1 MIDILIAIVLILSFV
16 GLVIYCVKGH
26 NLMVGF
32 CLMATLWVALP
43 VIGNIFS
50 PNSAME
56 GMTVVDILTDVYQK
70 GPQNYGSS
78 ILVNIFFGAF
88 FGRVLLHTGI
98 ASTLIRKTVEL
109 GGDKPVV
116 TMALLCIVTAIIF
129 TVMTGAGPVIAIA
142 VIVLP
147 IMLSLGVPN
156 AIALFAFM
164 GSIMAGIFLNVVN
177 FAQYQAMF
185 VTVDP
190 VYENYTFDNYY
201 HFGMTALGVALVVV
215 IIISIINLKK
225 TKAGHAWAVQS
236 ARPVNDAPAISL
248 IAVIMPVVGVI
259 VFKLPIIFGFLVAS
273 IYALFTCGKLK
284 GSYKSV
290 CSDLAKLFTDGALDT
305 APMLGFLLCL
315 SMFNSAA
322 NYAAP
327 YFQIV
332 LGGFIP
338 KTALVLCIAF
348 AVLAPLGFFRGP
360 MNLVGCGAAILVIV
374 IKSPAGFAP
383 ALLYPLFAITT
394 IAMQHLDITQSWVA
408 WGIGYTKVNSRD
420 YMKMSLPC
428 GWIVGILLCAVAFMM
443 YGNVA

>member
-43 VIGNIFS
+43 MIGNIFS

-185 VTVDP
+185 VTVGP

-201 HFGMTALGVALVVV
+201 HFGD
-215 IIISIINLKK
+215 
-225 TKAGHAWAVQS
+225 
-236 ARPVNDAPAISL
+236 R
-248 IAVIMPVVGVI
+248 
-259 VFKLPIIFGFLVAS
+259 
-273 IYALFTCGKLK
+273 
-284 GSYKSV
+284 KSV
-290 CSDLAKLFTDGALDT
+290 
-305 APMLGFLLCL
+305 
-315 SMFNSAA
+315 
-322 NYAAP
+322 
-327 YFQIV
+327 V
-332 LGGFIP
+332 
-338 KTALVLCIAF
+338 
-348 AVLAPLGFFRGP
+348 
-360 MNLVGCGAAILVIV
+360 
-374 IKSPAGFAP
+374 
-383 ALLYPLFAITT
+383 
-394 IAMQHLDITQSWVA
+394 
-408 WGIGYTKVNSRD
+408 
-420 YMKMSLPC
+420 
-428 GWIVGILLCAVAFMM
+428 
-443 YGNVA
+443 